1 MGILVGD
8 ATIVTFAESA
18 FNANIIS
25 IDSLSINGTSI
36 DTTHLGTSAG
46 IRPALKSKFKEAEM
60 GLTVQHDPSIGVPMN
75 KDDEET
81 ITVDWGGLGT
91 NDVFTGFLL
100 GYDVSGVEPSGL
112 ITASVNVKLT
122 SYVSGNLFDT

>member
-8 ATIVTFAESA
+8 GTTVTFAESA
-18 FNANIIS
+18 FNANIVS
-25 IDSLSINGTSI
+25 IDSLSINGTST

-60 GLTVQHDPSIGVPMN
+60 TMTVQHDPGISVPMN
-75 KDDEET
+75 KDDEENIT
-81 ITVDWGGLGT
+81 IDWGGLGT
-91 NDVFTGFLL
+91 TDVFTGFLL

-112 ITASVNVKLT
+112 ITASVSVKLT